1 VTPSAAAFND
11 QDGKSGSPEQ
21 GPYNGQKAPAI
32 RVYFPKIYGFRV
44 SERAKSGPR
53 MLWLRLR
60 PETAAELD
68 MVDWRGQ
75 WIGSDEEYDDDNV
88 ESGPKQTGKFDPVSS
103 MV

>member
-1 VTPSAAAFND
+1 VTPSVTRINNPD
-11 QDGKSGSPEQ
+11 EKSGSPKQ

-75 WIGSDEEYDDDNV
+75 WIGSDGEYDDDNI
-88 ESGPKQTGKFDPVSS
+88 ESAPKQTGKFDPVS
-103 MV
+103 